1 MKWRLFVCLLCL
13 AEGEKKQQPFL
24 HLVFLFSDWKVQA
37 STEKKI
43 KFEFV
48 DSKEGPN
55 VPYFDI

>member
-1 MKWRLFVCLLCL
+1 MKWRLFLFCL
-13 AEGEKKQQPFL
+13 AEGEKKQQPFIPQ
-24 HLVFLFSDWKVQA
+24 VFLFSVWKVQA

-48 DSKEGPN
+48 DNKEGSN